1 MSGFMYFILSTLLVV
16 GLGRSVWGLYK
27 DIKEVSRRKKA
38 RELVYKV
45 LSDILGED
53 DHEEDK
59 I

>member
-1 MSGFMYFILSTLLVV
+1 MAGFMYFVLSALLIV

-53 DHEEDK
+53 HHEEDK